1 MDMIKEY
8 PEFVNPRYLCSKS
21 EVEAMYCDG
30 FRSSQ
35 AIFMDLWRQGLL
47 EFELYR
53 EIHSTMNTIS
63 ILRRWI
69 LVG

>member
-8 PEFVNPRYLCSKS
+8 PELVNPRYLCSKS

-30 FRSSQ
+30 VRSSQ

-53 EIHSTMNTIS
+53 EITPP
-63 ILRRWI
+63 
-69 LVG
+69 